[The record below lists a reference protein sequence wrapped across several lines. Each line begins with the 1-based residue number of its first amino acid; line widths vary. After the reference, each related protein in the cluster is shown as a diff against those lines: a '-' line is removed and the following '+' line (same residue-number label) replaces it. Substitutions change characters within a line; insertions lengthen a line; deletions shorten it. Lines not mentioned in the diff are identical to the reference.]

1 VAVGRDEREL
11 AAVVSL
17 SGSLASIGHT
27 RPRWQWRKLLRNRN
41 LLVGGTIVLLLVAAA
56 LLAPWLTAYQPLA
69 QDPAHALQS
78 PNLSHPFGTDNYGR
92 DILTRV
98 LYGGRIDLRVGLI
111 AVIAPFIIGIL
122 LGSVSG
128 YYGSWIDTL
137 AMRAVDI
144 VQAFPF
150 LVIII
155 AIVAVLGPGLNNM
168 YLAVAL
174 VAWVV
179 YARLIRSAVLVEK
192 TKDYVTAARAIG
204 GNDWRVLR
212 RHLFPNVVTP
222 CIVYAMA
229 DMALYIGLVAALSY
243 LGLGVPPPA
252 PEWGAMIASGQAFM
266 TTAWWICALPGAAIV
281 VTGIALSLIGDGI
294 ADVLRPGRR

>member
-1 VAVGRDEREL
+1 VELGRGERRL
-11 AAVVSL
+11 TADTSRSDSLVNAAN
-17 SGSLASIGHT
+17 T
-27 RPRWQWRKLLRNRN
+27 QPRRWHQALRNRN
-41 LLVGGTIVLLLVAAA
+41 LLIGGTIILLLVAAA
-56 LLAPWLTAYQPLA
+56 LLAPWLTPYQPLV
-69 QDPAHALQS
+69 QDHEHALES
-78 PNLSHPFGTDNYGR
+78 PTLSHPFGTDNYGR

-98 LYGGRIDLRVGLI
+98 LYGARIDLRVGLI
-111 AVIAPFIIGIL
+111 AVIAPFIIGIV
-122 LGSVSG
+122 LGSLSG
-128 YYGSWIDTL
+128 YYGRWIDTL
-137 AMRAVDI
+137 SMRAVDI

-168 YLAVAL
+168 YLAVAI

-192 TKDYVTAARAIG
+192 TKDYVTAARSIG
-204 GNDWRVLR
+204 GNDLR
-212 RHLFPNVVTP
+212 ILGRHLFPNVLAP

-281 VTGIALSLIGDGI
+281 ITGIALSLIGDGI
-294 ADVLRPGRR
+294 AAILRPARR